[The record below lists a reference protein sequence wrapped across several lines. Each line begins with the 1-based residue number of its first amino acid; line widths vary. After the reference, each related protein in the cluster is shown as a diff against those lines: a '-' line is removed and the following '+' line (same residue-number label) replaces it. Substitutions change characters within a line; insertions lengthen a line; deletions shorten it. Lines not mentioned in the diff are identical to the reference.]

1 MVSSRLLFDLLC
13 EWNRWAGQRGKVLIL
28 IVGFSLIS
36 FVFAMVLRLGD
47 VLFFENPDWVG
58 SEADFYTLSSV
69 YDDGRQAGVSQ
80 QTIASLKDLPYV
92 TDVAWLRT
100 RTFDFRSNDYALY
113 QPLALVFEPHLV
125 DLLQLEF
132 PATDKRSTGVWLTQ
146 RYWREAFNSD
156 PEVVGK
162 YLTHEKLPNSVP
174 IRGVLP
180 QQFNRI
186 GPWSPDILLPADY
199 LRYVTPFAP
208 SSTLMI
214 DRFLRS
220 VPEYYGFF
228 KTRRP
233 IDVERLTQEMRNN
246 DFSVQG
252 MQVESHGGE
261 LNIFNG
267 IMLDQKSATMLK
279 QLWTFSVLLVIALV
293 SIFSLNAF
301 MSFSNRNLLLADEY
315 RVLQTIGA
323 QPIDL
328 VRPVIVASVI
338 KIGIIALIS
347 LGLNVLASHF
357 IGMNDRVTRLDLF
370 SLDGKYPYY
379 WALSL
384 VFITLIYATAI
395 IFPLMSLR
403 KKTLFSRVMGTN
415 RGYKQLLV
423 GQGSLIFQL
432 SIAIIATIA
441 AIQIS
446 KQQLALF
453 APFNFN
459 TSVQQV
465 VINHHGGRLPIESI
479 EDVRNDDTNNAMA
492 LSVAPF
498 DKPQTISVGAR
509 ELGFEREFEVHYVS
523 QNYFNQLSA
532 QVSADSR
539 DWKSGVVINRTAQQ
553 FLAENRFNIRAT
565 PLYLGKILG
574 SHRIFGVV
582 DDIPHGG
589 RFKRDQPRLYLP
601 LSTVFSTP
609 QSYTLYLDE
618 RMDVSSSGALQNYLD
633 THLVD
638 AQITSTSTL
647 KAVIDAQ
654 EVRAQQLFYFSISV
668 VIITLF
674 GIALTLGYQVRSRLQ
689 LEKAD
694 YGVLIAIGAPFNA
707 LLIKACKPIAMA
719 FGAAVIVT
727 FSGYMLL
734 VHLGYLHHVNLASAI
749 NLIALVLVGLITLSA
764 VVLPLLKLTRSQVI
778 DLIKQE

>member
-58 SEADFYTLSSV
+58 SKADFYTISSV
-69 YDDGRQAGVSQ
+69 HDDGRQAGVSQ

-92 TDVAWLRT
+92 ADVSWLRT
-100 RTFDFRSNDYALY
+100 RSFDFRSNDYALY

-125 DLLQLEF
+125 ELLQLDF
-132 PATDKRSTGVWLTQ
+132 PATDKLSTGVWLTQ

-156 PEVVGK
+156 PEIVGE
-162 YLTHEKLPNSVP
+162 YLTHEKIPNSVP
-174 IRGVLP
+174 IRGILP
-180 QQFNRI
+180 RQFNRI
-186 GPWSPDILLPADY
+186 GPWTPDILLPADY
-199 LRYVTPFAP
+199 LRYVTPFAQN
-208 SSTLMI
+208 STLMI

-228 KTRRP
+228 KTDRP
-233 IDVERLTQEMRNN
+233 IDAARLTQEMRNN

-252 MQVESHGGE
+252 MQIDSHGGE
-261 LNIFNG
+261 LNILTG
-267 IMLDQKSATMLK
+267 IMLDQKAATMLK
-279 QLWTFSVLLVIALV
+279 QLWGFSVLLVIALV

-323 QPIDL
+323 QPFDL

-338 KIGIIALIS
+338 KIGIIALMS
-347 LGLNVLASHF
+347 LSLNALASHF
-357 IGMNDRVTRLDLF
+357 VGMNDQFTRLDLF

-395 IFPLMSLR
+395 VFPLMNLR
-403 KKTLFSRVMGTN
+403 KKSLFSRVMGTN

-453 APFNFN
+453 APFDFN

-479 EDVRNDDTNNAMA
+479 ENTRKEENNIAMA

-498 DKPQTISVGAR
+498 DKPQTISVGER
-509 ELGFEREFEVHYVS
+509 EFGFERDFEVHYVS

-532 QVSADSR
+532 QVSADTR
-539 DWKSGVVINRTAQQ
+539 NWKSGVVINRSAQQ
-553 FLAENRFNIRAT
+553 FLAENRFNVRAT

-574 SHRIFGVV
+574 AHRIFGVV

-589 RFKRDQPRLYLP
+589 RFKRDQPTLYLP

-609 QSYTLYLDE
+609 QSYTLYLGE
-618 RMDVSSSGALQNYLD
+618 QVDVSSSGALREYLD
-633 THLVD
+633 TYLVD
-638 AQITSTSTL
+638 AQVTSSSTL
-647 KAVIDAQ
+647 KAIIDAQ
-654 EVRAQQLFYFSISV
+654 ESRAQQLFYFSISV
-668 VIITLF
+668 VVITLL

-707 LLIKACKPIAMA
+707 LLIKACKPIATA
-719 FGAAVIVT
+719 FGAAVTVT
-727 FSGYMLL
+727 FAGYMLL
-734 VHLGYLHHVNLASAI
+734 LTLGYLTHVNVLSVI
-749 NLIALVLVGLITLSA
+749 NLIALILAGMITLSA
-764 VVLPLLKLTRSQVI
+764 VILPLLQLTRSQVI